1 MYRKKT
7 EGWLKH
13 YDFILLDMVSLQ
25 LAFILSYA
33 FAGNGWNPY
42 GNCCIETCSYFL
54 YWQMQL

>member
-42 GNCCIETCSYFL
+42 GNLLGRCRNI
-54 YWQMQL
+54 W